1 MKLLEEFQEQLAKIG
16 PPRRVWLTTFNL
28 GIEFVETY
36 LLPAILGMEAPRSPM
51 DFELMQQK
59 LAALQAAGDGA
70 GQDTVAVAPLDL
82 RVFAD
87 RRMLSDSVERKR
99 TSVAVTAVSPSRY
112 GFEDES
118 LFHPK
123 VIYLEGADGRAI
135 IGCGSANLTV
145 GGWARNQEVFAFRA
159 IGSDAQAAQ
168 VQAFFTPLLTAAA
181 LPVPMLAPK
190 RWGADDNWSFCHS
203 FQPAGLVEQLAEH
216 HPADTGIPRLA
227 VWSPYFSGNLAQLL
241 EAVRHAAGNPNMPV
255 HLVADRNDNNQIRTA
270 WTTALVSELNQG
282 TLHFR
287 SGSRQ
292 IRRHE
297 QIRMCHAKLWLTP
310 RVIAIG
316 SWNFTMPGAQMQDQA
331 NNIEAGMLLRAPPD
345 FDGALGA
352 IETVSE
358 KDFCSTQQLADEVL
372 QVPPT
377 LPFEIRVTF
386 DWRALRYTVC
396 LDWLDEGSRACYL
409 LHLPDLKPIELSPA
423 APQQAPYQVPEPRQL
438 LSYRYYTVE
447 LDGATV
453 ARGIIDEQHALFRRG
468 ERFAS
473 LDDLL
478 ESLIVDSAG
487 GAGPGT
493 ELRGEPDSDAYL
505 IDEAIT
511 AEPPANAALSSYFRL
526 FHAFQN
532 YREHIQQ
539 CNSPTELQLCVMVR
553 PGCLKEFYE
562 KIGAHSAD
570 GNGVYHWFLVQE
582 FNTLLNLSH
591 QAANRWPDAPL
602 PIDWPSLRLNAGH
615 SDENT
620 RRYMELIRSEC
631 NYD

>member
-1 MKLLEEFQEQLAKIG
+1 MKLLEEFQDQLTKIG

-51 DFELMQQK
+51 DFERMQQK

-70 GQDTVAVAPLDL
+70 GQDKVAPLDL

-99 TSVAVTAVSPSRY
+99 TSVAVTAVSPPRH
-112 GFEDES
+112 GFDDDS

-145 GGWARNQEVFAFRA
+145 GGWSRNQEVFAFRA

-168 VQAFFTPLLTAAA
+168 VQSFFTPLLTAAT
-181 LPVPMLAPK
+181 LSVPMLAPK
-190 RWGADDNWSFCHS
+190 RWGADDDWSFCHT
-203 FQPAGLVEQLAEH
+203 FQRAGLVEQLAEH
-216 HPADTGIPRLA
+216 HSADTGITRLA
-227 VWSPYFSGNLAQLL
+227 VWSPYFSGDLARLL
-241 EAVRHAAGNPNMPV
+241 QAVRHAAGNLNMPV
-255 HLVADRNDNNQIRTA
+255 HLVADRNDNNQIRST
-270 WTTALVSELNQG
+270 WTPALAAQLEQD
-282 TLHFR
+282 TLHFH
-287 SGSRQ
+287 SGSKQ

-310 RVIAIG
+310 QVIAIG
-316 SWNFTMPGAQMQDQA
+316 SWNFTMPGAQLQDQS

-345 FDGALGA
+345 FEGALGA
-352 IETVSE
+352 FQTVSE
-358 KDFCSTQQLADEVL
+358 KDFCSKQQLADEAL
-372 QVPPT
+372 QVPPA

-386 DWRALRYTVC
+386 DWRALRYTVYQ
-396 LDWLDEGSRACYL
+396 DWLDGGVSTCYL
-409 LHLPDLKPIELSPA
+409 LHLPDRKPIELSPA
-423 APQQAPYQVPEPRQL
+423 APQQVQYKVPDPRQL

-447 LDGATV
+447 LDGAAV
-453 ARGIIDEQHALFRRG
+453 ARGIIDEQHVLFRRG

-478 ESLIVDSAG
+478 ESLVVDTAG

-493 ELRGEPDSDAYL
+493 ELRNEQDSDAYL
-505 IDEAIT
+505 IDEAIA
-511 AEPPANAALSSYFRL
+511 AEPVANAALSSYFRL

-532 YREHIQQ
+532 FREHIQQ

-553 PGCLKEFYE
+553 PGCLKELHE
-562 KIGAHSAD
+562 KIGSHSAD

-582 FNTLLNLSH
+582 FNTLLDLAH
-591 QAANRWPDAPL
+591 KLANRWPDAQL
-602 PIDWPSLRLNAGH
+602 PIDWFSLRLHAGH
-615 SDENT
+615 SDEKT
-620 RRYMELIRSEC
+620 RRYMELIRNEC
-631 NYD
+631 NYA